1 MFSVANF
8 TTLLASLSLAP
19 ALERPDT
26 GVAGSPNTQSF
37 IQTGSSDACSIE
49 PYPSIPLVPP
59 EFAPFD
65 SKLASIYRYR
75 QQQAVNLGSW
85 WVFTIFVNARKRN
98 ESYFE

>member
-19 ALERPDT
+19 ALERPDS
-26 GVAGSPNTQSF
+26 GVTGSPSPQSF
-37 IQTGSSDACSIE
+37 IQTGSINACSVD
-49 PYPSIPLVPP
+49 PYPSISPAPP

-85 WVFTIFVNARKRN
+85 
-98 ESYFE
+98 